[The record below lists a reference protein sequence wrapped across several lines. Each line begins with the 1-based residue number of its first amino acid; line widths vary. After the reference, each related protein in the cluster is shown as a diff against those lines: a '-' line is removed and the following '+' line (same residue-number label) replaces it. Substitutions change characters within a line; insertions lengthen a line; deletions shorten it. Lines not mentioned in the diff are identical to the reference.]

1 MTNYLLISAASLSD
15 TGDTGVT
22 YSVTSADGTQRIA
35 PTHTGVSELSGNQG
49 VFKVLAS
56 VNPTWFP
63 VYAEFFNTA
72 GVRFSIEDIQL
83 AFAVNDAGGA
93 VADAN
98 TLSTVAGN
106 VASNSID
113 LNNLVSAVA
122 GLTPPTVFNIQ
133 DDPD

>member
-1 MTNYLLISAASLSD
+1 MINYLLISAPSLSD

-35 PTHTGVSELSGNQG
+35 ATNTGVSELSGNQG

-56 VNPTWFP
+56 VDPAWFP

-83 AFAVNDAGGA
+83 VTTSNPSTVGNTTFTI
-93 VADAN
+93 ADA
-98 TLSTVAGN
+98 ST
-106 VASNSID
+106 
-113 LNNLVSAVA
+113 
-122 GLTPPTVFNIQ
+122 
-133 DDPD
+133 